1 MSAAVVIIIL
11 LIIYYNNINL
21 SEFLLYVFEF
31 EYFYSSIGYF
41 ISLFLT
47 IILYI
52 FLRILLK
59 ILRSQSH
66 IYIFSEGCYV
76 VFFFLLFPGGYP
88 INVTNVFIIPCDIIF
103 ENNFL
108 KYIFLILW

>member
-1 MSAAVVIIIL
+1 MSAVVAIIIL

-31 EYFYSSIGYF
+31 EFFYSSIEYF

-47 IILYI
+47 IVYI
-52 FLRILLK
+52 FKNFAEDFAKPITY
-59 ILRSQSH
+59 

-76 VFFFLLFPGGYP
+76 FFLLFPGGYP
-88 INVTNVFIIPCDIIF
+88 INVTKVFNIHCDIVF
-103 ENNFL
+103 ANNFL
-108 KYIFLILW
+108 KFIFLTLW

>member
-1 MSAAVVIIIL
+1 MSAVVVIIIL

-31 EYFYSSIGYF
+31 EFFYSSIGYF

-47 IILYI
+47 IVYI
-52 FLRILLK
+52 FKNFAQDFAKPITY
-59 ILRSQSH
+59 

-76 VFFFLLFPGGYP
+76 FFFCYFQVDIQLTLLRYSTYLV
-88 INVTNVFIIPCDIIF
+88 ILYLKTIF
-103 ENNFL
+103 
-108 KYIFLILW
+108 

>member
-1 MSAAVVIIIL
+1 MSAVVVIIIL

-31 EYFYSSIGYF
+31 EFFYSSIGYF

-47 IILYI
+47 IVYI
-52 FLRILLK
+52 FKNFAQDFAKPITY
-59 ILRSQSH
+59 
-66 IYIFSEGCYV
+66 IYIFSEGCY

-88 INVTNVFIIPCDIIF
+88 INVTKVFNIPCDIVF

-108 KYIFLILW
+108 KFIFLIL

>member
-1 MSAAVVIIIL
+1 MSAVVVIIIL

-47 IILYI
+47 IVCI
-52 FLRILLK
+52 FKNFAEDFAKPITY
-59 ILRSQSH
+59 

-76 VFFFLLFPGGYP
+76 VYFFCYFQVDIQLMLLMYSSYLV
-88 INVTNVFIIPCDIIF
+88 ILYLKTIF
-103 ENNFL
+103 
-108 KYIFLILW
+108 

>member
-1 MSAAVVIIIL
+1 MSAVVVIIIL

-31 EYFYSSIGYF
+31 EFFYSSIGYF

-47 IILYI
+47 IVYI
-52 FLRILLK
+52 FKNFAEDFAKPITY
-59 ILRSQSH
+59 

-76 VFFFLLFPGGYP
+76 FFLLFPGGYP
-88 INVTNVFIIPCDIIF
+88 INITNVFNIPCDIVF

-108 KYIFLILW
+108 KFIFLIL

>member
-1 MSAAVVIIIL
+1 MSAVVVIIIL

-76 VFFFLLFPGGYP
+76 VFFFCYFQVDIQLTLLMYSSYLV
-88 INVTNVFIIPCDIIF
+88 ILYLKTIF
-103 ENNFL
+103 WN
-108 KYIFLILW
+108 IFS

>member
-1 MSAAVVIIIL
+1 MSAVVVIIIL

-31 EYFYSSIGYF
+31 EFFYSPIGYF

-47 IILYI
+47 IVYI
-52 FLRILLK
+52 FKNFAEDFARPIPY
-59 ILRSQSH
+59 

-76 VFFFLLFPGGYP
+76 FFLLFPGGYP
-88 INVTNVFIIPCDIIF
+88 INVTNVFNIPCDIVF
-103 ENNFL
+103 ENNFW
-108 KYIFLILW
+108 KFIFLILW